1 MKVETFLLLF
11 FSISIIKSVKMKQI
25 YEPESNSIQNYN
37 ISDSKYYFAYGD
49 CSKSNCDNCISSIVC
64 QCPLGY
70 AQKKNQEVT
79 TDKKSCQYKLKKQWI
94 FFLLELLLPFGF
106 GHFYAKRI
114 LYGFVKLLSLIII
127 ITCDIIAKKFIKGF
141 KEVQNIN
148 IGMYSLYIA
157 YIFWQVI
164 DIVLIGI
171 NEFKDGNGMDFA
183 TISSD
188 E

>member
-37 ISDSKYYFAYGD
+37 ITDSKYYFAYGD

-70 AQKKNQEVT
+70 AQKINEEVT

-114 LYGFVKLLSLIII
+114 LYVILGYLVQYNLYYF
-127 ITCDIIAKKFIKGF
+127 DIDPLEGGGS
-141 KEVQNIN
+141 NIN
-148 IGMYSLYIA
+148 FFLCILY
-157 YIFWQVI
+157 
-164 DIVLIGI
+164 
-171 NEFKDGNGMDFA
+171 N
-183 TISSD
+183 
-188 E
+188 